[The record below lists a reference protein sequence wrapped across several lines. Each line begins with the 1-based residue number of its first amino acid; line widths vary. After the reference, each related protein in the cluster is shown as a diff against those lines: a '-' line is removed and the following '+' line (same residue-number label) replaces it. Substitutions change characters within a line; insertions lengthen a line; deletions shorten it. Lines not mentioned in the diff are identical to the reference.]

1 MCDERDKGEFELI
14 RRIERGDRQRYIA
27 LARMFYE
34 SDAVLEE
41 IPEEHI
47 ALAFEEMMRSR
58 DYIEGFFLM
67 ASPNEVAGYAV
78 VAKSFSQEAGGMVLW
93 VDELFLLPEY
103 RSLGLGQEFF
113 AFVQDN
119 LKPTTKRIRLEVEGD
134 NVKAISLYRRLGF
147 DRLPYVQMVLDP

>member
-1 MCDERDKGEFELI
+1 MI
-14 RRIERGDRQRYIA
+14 RRIGPGDRQAYIKMA
-27 LARMFYE
+27 KAFYS

-41 IPEEHI
+41 IPEENI
-47 ALAFEEMMRSR
+47 SASFDEMTRSR

-67 ASPNEVAGYAV
+67 TGRQDVAGYAV

-113 AFVQDN
+113 RFVQDN
-119 LKPTTKRIRLEVEGD
+119 LKPGVKRIRLEVEGE
-134 NVKAISLYRRLGF
+134 NGRAISLYRRLGF
-147 DRLPYVQMVLDP
+147 ERLNYVQMVLDP